1 MRIGAAAGADADFR
15 RLWTG
20 AAISQL
26 GSAVGMVALPVVAVA
41 VVRESAFQVSLL
53 AAVSAV
59 TTVLVSLPVG
69 VYVEFRRKR
78 PVLIGSDLVRCGSL
92 LSIPCAAAFGSLT
105 FAQLCVVAA
114 LNAVGQIAFVAAS
127 QANLAGLVTRED
139 LVDANS
145 RLQATNWLS
154 LSAGPSIGGA
164 LIGFLGAAGTLAV
177 DALSFLGSAL
187 AVVRIRAGEPAP
199 PRRDTSGS
207 RRREIALGL
216 HFVVRDPVLR
226 RMLLSWVIFAGAVGM
241 AAPLST
247 VFYLRD
253 LHFTPWQY
261 GLIMGIPSL
270 GGFAGARL
278 VRRAAARSGAVRALW
293 WASVLRGPWYFLI
306 PLAMPGYPG
315 LVTCV
320 VGVHRSPV
328 LRRDGERHDDGLPPA
343 SDARPPDG
351 ARGGALVL
359 HHDRRAAG
367 VHPVRWPAREL
378 ARHPRQPGRRGDRH
392 VGVGVPAAQ
401 PRTGGHGAGL
411 TGGSAGHGCTAG
423 LVMRGGLTRGT
434 SQARRVVAVDAQA
447 AEVERIRGLADED

>member
-41 VVRESAFQVSLL
+41 VVRASAFQVSLL

-69 VYVEFRRKR
+69 AYVEFRRKR

-145 RLQATNWLS
+145 RLQSTNWLS

-320 VGVHRSPV
+320 VGFTGV
-328 LRRDGERHDDGLPPA
+328 LFFAAMANATMTGCRQLLTPGHLM
-343 SDARPPDG
+343 ARV
-351 ARGGALVL
+351 AAL
-359 HHDRRAAG
+359 
-367 VHPVRWPAREL
+367 WSFTTT
-378 ARHPRQPGRRGDRH
+378 
-392 VGVGVPAAQ
+392 AAQ
-401 PRTGGHGAGL
+401 PAFIL
-411 TGGSAGHGCTAG
+411 S
-423 LVMRGGLTRGT
+423 GGLLANWLGIRA
-434 SQARRVVAVDAQA
+434 SLVVAAIVMSASA
-447 AEVERIRGLADED
+447 FLLPSHEPAGTVPG